1 MSSLEALLE
10 RSRKPG
16 SYLERRR
23 FTLSREKALEKQRAY
38 ALRSDTQYILE
49 LVQAA
54 VLAGANFIAIDIKP
68 GSILVAFIGG
78 RLIVEQELQS
88 ILDYLFADR
97 GDPKLRHLVQLAIG
111 INALLQREPRVIR
124 MESGDGQHG
133 VRLEL
138 DKQGNGQMGQPAD
151 PISGT
156 YMLMERDLSFWESLK
171 RAPAVTEEEK
181 LVAIACSHSPV
192 PIIINGRAPF
202 GYTAKR
208 ESWSYPSWVRFP

>member
-54 VLAGANFIAIDIKP
+54 VLAGASFIAIDIKP
-68 GSILVAFIGG
+68 ESILVAFIGG
-78 RLIVEQELQS
+78 RLIQEQELQS

-111 INALLQREPRVIR
+111 INALLQRSPRVIR
-124 MESGDGQHG
+124 MESGDGHHG

-138 DKQGNGQMGQPAD
+138 DKQGNGQMGQPAE
-151 PISGT
+151 PITGT
-156 YMLMERDLSFWESLK
+156 YMLMERDLSFWE
-171 RAPAVTEEEK
+171 
-181 LVAIACSHSPV
+181 
-192 PIIINGRAPF
+192 
-202 GYTAKR
+202 
-208 ESWSYPSWVRFP
+208 